1 MRKMFKVLGETPKEE
16 SKDFLIIFIR
26 NNKEKV
32 GGGSRAPERE
42 FLFEFNEKR
51 TEKGRSLRINP

>member
-1 MRKMFKVLGETPKEE
+1 MRKMFKVLGKTPKEE

-42 FLFEFNEKR
+42 FLFDF
-51 TEKGRSLRINP
+51 S